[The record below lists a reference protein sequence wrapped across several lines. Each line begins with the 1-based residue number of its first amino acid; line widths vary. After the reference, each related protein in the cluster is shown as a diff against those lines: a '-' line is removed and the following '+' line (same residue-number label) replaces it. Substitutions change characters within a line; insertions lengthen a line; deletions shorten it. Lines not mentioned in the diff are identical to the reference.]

1 MTKLQA
7 SLKVVQT
14 KRGEL
19 DRQPVRGDAKP
30 KRVPR
35 RAIANTEIR
44 HPNTANSGRLIP
56 SLRVKTYQ
64 ELLQEH
70 LNEKLK
76 HLEAQATQVNRL
88 SAELEAAIQELKAI
102 SAQVNTDLK
111 SLRGTAEICEY
122 KATSVP
128 YVGQKLDGSLVL
140 TARYIDLYKAE
151 REASSLARKLRGR
164 TSKKRR

>member
-19 DRQPVRGDAKP
+19 NRQAVRCDAN
-30 KRVPR
+30 KRLLRPLK
-35 RAIANTEIR
+35 
-44 HPNTANSGRLIP
+44 TADSGRLIP

-76 HLEAQATQVNRL
+76 HLEAQATQINRL

-111 SLRGTAEICEY
+111 SFRGNADICEY
-122 KATSVP
+122 KVTSVP

-140 TARYIDLYKAE
+140 TARSIDLYKAE
-151 REASSLARKLRGR
+151 REAASLAQKLRRR
-164 TSKKRR
+164 TRKKRS

>member
-7 SLKVVQT
+7 SLKVVQM
-14 KRGEL
+14 KRGE
-19 DRQPVRGDAKP
+19 DRQPVKGDAKH
-30 KRVPR
+30 KRVPSP
-35 RAIANTEIR
+35 AIANTER
-44 HPNTANSGRLIP
+44 RPRKTGDSRRLIP

-111 SLRGTAEICEY
+111 SLRGKADICEY
-122 KATSVP
+122 KATSLP

-140 TARYIDLYKAE
+140 TARSIDLYKAE
-151 REASSLARKLRGR
+151 REASSLAQKLRRR
-164 TSKKRR
+164 TGKKPR